1 MECGGTAPL
10 PCDKATKGTWKSFE
24 ERGKEAAG
32 VKEDR
37 GKVGRFQ
44 SGRADR
50 GSDVGLLGRRWKD
63 VTGRERARRPRDGG
77 RRIDL

>member
-10 PCDKATKGTWKSFE
+10 PCDKATKGTWKSFK

-37 GKVGRFQ
+37 EKVERFQ
-44 SGRADR
+44 SGRADC

-63 VTGRERARRPRDGG
+63 IAGRERAGRRDGG